1 MRRDMSI
8 KMPED
13 GGIVCP
19 HCGNIMTG
27 TEAVPYGKRE
37 IVPEGT
43 TDWPRWTLAS
53 IRNPGDPLNKGADAI
68 KQIWCGRC
76 HGLLHTAF
84 LAWQP
89 KRTH

>member
-1 MRRDMSI
+1 MVV

-19 HCGNIMTG
+19 HCGNVMTG

-37 IVPEGT
+37 VVPEGT

-68 KQIWCGRC
+68 KQIWCGKC
-76 HGLLHTAF
+76 HYIRLSCLGRQKELIDYESC
-84 LAWQP
+84 
-89 KRTH
+89 

>member
-1 MRRDMSI
+1 MSI

-53 IRNPGDPLNKGADAI
+53 IRNPGDPLNKGADEI

-84 LAWQP
+84 LPWHP